1 MLEKLRFVAL
11 RLNAKFKLHLTICQT
26 SNTFPSVCRAT
37 LETAICNL
45 ETVAVVQTFDFHGNM
60 QDTGGDPIS
69 AEVITDKGSSIEGD
83 ITGELSS
90 TISNNDTDTKP
101 QILTMARMR
110 SDSHLSVLEH
120 IV

>member
-1 MLEKLRFVAL
+1 MLEKLRWGAV
-11 RLNAKFKLHLTICQT
+11 RLKAKFKLDLNMFTIFQT

-69 AEVITDKGSSIEGD
+69 AEVITDKGSSIEVD
-83 ITGELSS
+83 ITGG
-90 TISNNDTDTKP
+90 
-101 QILTMARMR
+101 
-110 SDSHLSVLEH
+110 
-120 IV
+120 